1 MSCNSLVNTTI
12 YKNHK
17 RILILFLK
25 LLVVHQEFETDVF
38 KSSVIVSN
46 DILLQCVLPSHV
58 SDLLEVSS
66 WADSE
71 GNTFTADNSYGKP
84 REPEMCLCFKKR
96 SWKLSFIFILTLEKL
111 MGILDFLDYNA
122 MNNILMQ
129 LNETLNLQFKDML
142 LFCVG
147 LLSTENMVSHKK

>member
-38 KSSVIVSN
+38 KSSVIMSN
-46 DILLQCVLPSHV
+46 DILLQCVFPSHV

-71 GNTFTADNSYGKP
+71 GNTFTPDNSYGNP
-84 REPEMCLCFKKR
+84 REPEICLH
-96 SWKLSFIFILTLEKL
+96 ILYKD
-111 MGILDFLDYNA
+111 ILRTFFHLHLDIGEADEY
-122 MNNILMQ
+122 
-129 LNETLNLQFKDML
+129 F
-142 LFCVG
+142 G
-147 LLSTENMVSHKK
+147 LLGLQCNE